1 MADTEQIRTQS
12 PAPFSTWVG
21 VVLLFALF
29 GAIVVAVVGPSPRGD
44 TYEQM
49 RAEARAKKLKDARDE
64 DAKALTTYAWVD
76 KNKGTVRLPI
86 DRAMELTV
94 ADLANKNPAP
104 AYAITAPESSAAP
117 GGAAAATP
125 APTADI
131 PLKEPVISAA
141 ASDTEQLE
149 RARID
154 ASTRVPVLMFYA
166 SAMVWLLIG
175 TLLAGF
181 VSFKLHSPDWLSD
194 VSFLTWGRLRP
205 VHMNVMV
212 YGWASMAAMGTAIWL
227 MARLWRTNL
236 YYTMVFARRVSL
248 VPVAL
253 RGRASDALRG
263 PGPRRDAGS
272 GRLVVRE

>member
-1 MADTEQIRTQS
+1 MADTEQIGAQS
-12 PAPFSTWVG
+12 PAPFSTWLG

-94 ADLANKNPAP
+94 ADLANKTPAP

-125 APTADI
+125 APSASPEANGTPKPTSVAGQNSEARGQ
-131 PLKEPVISAA
+131 PAA
-141 ASDTEQLE
+141 AVNPPALQP
-149 RARID
+149 
-154 ASTRVPVLMFYA
+154 STQPGA
-166 SAMVWLLIG
+166 SASP
-175 TLLAGF
+175 AASPAASPS
-181 VSFKLHSPDWLSD
+181 VS
-194 VSFLTWGRLRP
+194 
-205 VHMNVMV
+205 
-212 YGWASMAAMGTAIWL
+212 
-227 MARLWRTNL
+227 
-236 YYTMVFARRVSL
+236 
-248 VPVAL
+248 
-253 RGRASDALRG
+253 
-263 PGPRRDAGS
+263 PGQ
-272 GRLVVRE
+272 L

>member
-1 MADTEQIRTQS
+1 MADTEQIGAQS
-12 PAPFSTWVG
+12 PAPFSTWLG

-94 ADLANKNPAP
+94 VDLANKNPAP

-125 APTADI
+125 APSASPQASGT
-131 PLKEPVISAA
+131 PKPTPVAGQNSEARGQPAAAVNPPPVQPSTPPGASASPAPSPQSSAA
-141 ASDTEQLE
+141 APAASPSVTPGQL
-149 RARID
+149 
-154 ASTRVPVLMFYA
+154 
-166 SAMVWLLIG
+166 
-175 TLLAGF
+175 
-181 VSFKLHSPDWLSD
+181 
-194 VSFLTWGRLRP
+194 
-205 VHMNVMV
+205 
-212 YGWASMAAMGTAIWL
+212 
-227 MARLWRTNL
+227 
-236 YYTMVFARRVSL
+236 
-248 VPVAL
+248 
-253 RGRASDALRG
+253 
-263 PGPRRDAGS
+263 
-272 GRLVVRE
+272 